1 MPKFQLLL
9 LDANIIIAA
18 HELGIWPKLVEKCA
32 ITITRTVV
40 EHESYYW
47 RDKQGTPH
55 EIDLTNYIKEGKI
68 NCVDVPVPVVD
79 SFFSKFGPTYLD
91 RIDPGEADSLAFL
104 YHSNENWRIAS
115 ADGIVFKILGCL
127 GRSEQGISLEE
138 ITQQIG
144 LTCKFDKHYTKDF
157 RVSLT
162 KQGQQDG
169 ITGMGLK

>member
-18 HELGIWPKLVEKCA
+18 HELGIWQHLVQECSV
-32 ITITRTVV
+32 TITRTV
-40 EHESYYW
+40 ESEAKFW
-47 RDKQGTPH
+47 EDQKGRHHP
-55 EIDLTNYIKEGKI
+55 IDLDSDIKEGKI
-68 NCVDVPVPVVD
+68 NCVDVPVSAVD
-79 SFFSKFGPTYLD
+79 SFIQRFDPTYLD

-104 YHSNENWRIAS
+104 FRSNENWCIAS

-157 RVSLT
+157 RIRLT
-162 KQGQQDG
+162 KQGRQDG